1 MTTETLE
8 TTTELPERVVILLFG
23 NAAVMRTNDYA
34 HQMVRRGVKVQAIVA
49 DGQGWR
55 RAPALH
61 PGVEVY
67 SLAKP
72 ENRQPLLW
80 LYEAVVE
87 RAPAALLRRLD
98 GKVPGAGFASRAHR
112 KAAGFCRRNVFWKV
126 YRPIRHQVLRAIA
139 LRRIGRLDIGAADQV
154 ICPDPAAVPLAWS
167 IAKRHPRPVVTRA
180 LYYGPYAEHPVVR
193 PLDPC
198 DASNSEGRAPYLP
211 L

>member
-1 MTTETLE
+1 MTTETLG
-8 TTTELPERVVILLFG
+8 TATELPERVVILLFG
-23 NAAVMRTNDYA
+23 NGAVMRTNDYA

-80 LYEAVVE
+80 LYEAVAE

-98 GKVPGAGFASRAHR
+98 GKIPGAGFASRAHR

-167 IAKRHPRPVVTRA
+167 IAKRYPRPVVTRA
-180 LYYGPYAEHPVVR
+180 LYYGPYADHPVVR

-198 DASNSEGRAPYLP
+198 DDPNPGSRAPYLP